1 LTKRLDIQILRG
13 LAVIGVVLNHVTTRL
28 PGGFIGVD
36 IFFVISGFLIAQM
49 FRGQVRP
56 LSFSDYQNYI
66 ARRLLRLFPALIFV
80 SVVICVATIFLNNP
94 SGAQQNA
101 AKTAISTNLFFGN
114 LVIQSI
120 QSNYFANNALYNPLM
135 HFWTLSVEWQ
145 FYLIYPVALILTKR
159 LIGRSRGKF
168 GIALIFVLVTS
179 LYFSI
184 LFSLPFAGGEYFLIR
199 FRIWEFLIGVMICI
213 LPRKSLPSSGFRSL
227 LQVGLFLTLIFCM
240 FTIDQYSKLPGP
252 VLFIPTLATGLLIY
266 IGPQDHL
273 LANSFSRIMAH
284 IGDLSYSLYLWHWPV
299 YIFLEYLIPNS
310 ILNNLYYFTLIYV
323 LSFLTFKF
331 IESPY
336 RVYRGSKKQASI
348 FIAKLS
354 LLNILVAA
362 SVGLISSEYLRNQ
375 VNSER
380 IPTSVSGEIYNFDRQ
395 DEVNLGK
402 CTFFGLALMYSKEC
416 LILDVNGEVITDS
429 PNMIVVGD
437 SHARHLI
444 PGLISEFPEFN
455 VVFIASTG
463 FHKDS
468 RETLFSLREIL
479 SKTRDSDFAVLS
491 SFWDEFGVSNDFQD
505 FIADISS
512 FKASVFID
520 TGTPKFSFS
529 SFRCK
534 YGISIFLA
542 SRLCENSSSFSL
554 GENMRRDLEELV
566 DDYLGVTLL
575 NSHEA
580 FCRNNSCSM
589 LRDNEILF
597 YDNNHLNSRG
607 SVYLIQYLR
616 AKYPDFSS
624 QIT

>member
-1 LTKRLDIQILRG
+1 MTKRLDIQILRG
-13 LAVIGVVLNHVTTRL
+13 LAVIGVVLNHVTTRV

-36 IFFVISGFLIAQM
+36 VFFVISGFLIAQM
-49 FRGQVRP
+49 FRSQVRP

-145 FYLIYPVALILTKR
+145 FYLIYPVALMVTKR
-159 LIGRSRGKF
+159 LIGRNRSKLGL
-168 GIALIFVLVTS
+168 ALILVLTTS
-179 LYFSI
+179 FYFLI
-184 LFSLPFAGGEYFLIR
+184 LFSLSFAGGEYFLIR
-199 FRIWEFLIGVMICI
+199 FRIWEFLIGVMFCF
-213 LPRKSLPSSGFRSL
+213 LPRKTLSPSGFRSL
-227 LQVGLFLTLIFCM
+227 LQVVLFLTLVFCM

-252 VLFIPTLATGLLIY
+252 VLFVPTLATGLLIY
-266 IGPQDHL
+266 IGPQDNL
-273 LANSFSRIMAH
+273 LANSFSKIMAH
-284 IGDLSYSLYLWHWPV
+284 IGDLSYSLYLWHWPI
-299 YIFLEYLIPNS
+299 YIFLEYLIPDY
-310 ILNNLYYFTLIYV
+310 ILKNLYYLTLIYV
-323 LSFLTFKF
+323 LSFLTFKY

-336 RVYRGSKKQASI
+336 RVYRGSKKQTSI
-348 FIAKLS
+348 FIVKLS
-354 LLNILVAA
+354 ILNILVAA

-380 IPTSVSGEIYNFDRQ
+380 LPTSVSGEIYNFDRQ
-395 DEVNLGK
+395 DEVKLDK
-402 CTFFGLALMYSKEC
+402 CTFLGLALMYSKEC
-416 LILDVNGEVITDS
+416 LIQDIDREVMTDS

-468 RETLFSLREIL
+468 REKLSNLKEIL
-479 SKTRDSDFAVLS
+479 AKTRDSDFVVLS
-491 SFWDEFGVSNDFQD
+491 SFWDEFGVNNDFQG
-505 FIADISS
+505 FIDDISG
-512 FKASVFID
+512 FKASVFIE
-520 TGTPKFSFS
+520 TGTPKFSFP

-534 YGISIFLA
+534 YGISIFLT
-542 SRLCENSSSFSL
+542 SKLCENSSSFSL
-554 GENMRRDLEELV
+554 DENMRLDLRELV
-566 DDYLGVTLL
+566 DDYRGVTLL
-575 NSHEA
+575 NSHKA

-616 AKYPDFSS
+616 AKYIDFR
-624 QIT
+624 

>member
-1 LTKRLDIQILRG
+1 MTKRLDIQILRG
-13 LAVIGVVLNHVTTRL
+13 LAVIGVVLNHVTTRV

-49 FRGQVRP
+49 FRNQTRP

-66 ARRLLRLFPALIFV
+66 VRRLLRLFPALIFV
-80 SVVICVATIFLNNP
+80 SIVICVATIFLNNP

-120 QSNYFANNALYNPLM
+120 QSNYFGNNALYNPLM

-145 FYLIYPVALILTKR
+145 FYLIYPVALIGTKR
-159 LIGRSRGKF
+159 LMGRNRSKF
-168 GIALIFVLVTS
+168 GLSLIFVLIAS
-179 LYFSI
+179 FYFLI

-199 FRIWEFLIGVMICI
+199 FRIWEFLIGVMFCF
-213 LPRKSLPSSGFRSL
+213 LPRKALSPPCFRSS
-227 LQVGLFLTLIFCM
+227 LQVALFLTLILCM

-252 VLFIPTLATGLLIY
+252 VLFVPTLATGLLIY
-266 IGPQDHL
+266 FGPQDHL

-284 IGDLSYSLYLWHWPV
+284 IGDLSYSLYLWHWPI
-299 YIFLEYLIPNS
+299 YIFLEYLTPNH
-310 ILNNLYYFTLIYV
+310 ILKNLFYLTLVYV
-323 LSFLTFKF
+323 LSFLTFKY

-336 RVYRGSKKQASI
+336 RIYRGSKKQTSI

-362 SVGLISSEYLRNQ
+362 SAGLISSEYLRNQ
-375 VNSER
+375 VNSKR
-380 IPTSVSGEIYNFDRQ
+380 LPTIVSGEIYNFDRQ
-395 DEVNLGK
+395 DEVSLDK
-402 CTFFGLALMYSKEC
+402 CTFLGLDLMYSKEC
-416 LILDVNGEVITDS
+416 LIQDFDGKVATDS
-429 PNMIVVGD
+429 PNIIVVGD

-444 PGLISEFPEFN
+444 PGLISEFPESN
-455 VVFIASTG
+455 IVFIASTG

-468 RETLFSLREIL
+468 RETLLNIREVL
-479 SKTRDSDFAVLS
+479 SKTRDSDFVVLS
-491 SFWDEFGVSNDFQD
+491 SFWDEFGVSNGFQG
-505 FIADISS
+505 FIDDISG
-512 FKASVFID
+512 FKASVFVD
-520 TGTPKFSFS
+520 TGTPKFSFP

-534 YGISIFLA
+534 YGISIFLT
-542 SRLCENSSSFSL
+542 SKLCENRASFSL
-554 GENMRRDLEELV
+554 GENMRLDLEGLV
-566 DDYLGVTLL
+566 DDGLGVTLL
-575 NSHEA
+575 DSYNA
-580 FCRNNSCSM
+580 FCRDNSCSM

-616 AKYPDFSS
+616 AKFPNFK
-624 QIT
+624 